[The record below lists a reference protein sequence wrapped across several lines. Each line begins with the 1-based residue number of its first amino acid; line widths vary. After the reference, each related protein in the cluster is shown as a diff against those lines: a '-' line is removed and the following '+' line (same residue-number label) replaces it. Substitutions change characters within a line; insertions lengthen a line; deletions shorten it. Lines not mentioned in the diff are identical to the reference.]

1 MGNSLAEL
9 TRDSQYLEKR
19 SAGNSAVLR
28 QGPGPSKRSVAEG
41 ALHGADTI
49 VSGLARGVSGFFN
62 KPLEGAKR
70 DGLEGL
76 VKGLGAG
83 ALGLVVMP
91 VVSVTDAV
99 HDAFEHNATDARQN
113 TGVFAQRVRMPRA
126 LGFSG
131 ELSTFSR
138 YDAEVQQQLW
148 LVTKTGAALNRRSNL
163 SAATLKEL
171 GNGRYAAGR
180 PCGGPGMVGSK
191 RLVVTTKHVLSLNV
205 GAISD
210 GEVQLEWFERLE
222 SLAIAEE
229 SASEIIL
236 HLRDGGMR
244 FVHCAG
250 GSRERK
256 AVFEMVDR
264 ALRTNDIIR

>member
-28 QGPGPSKRSVAEG
+28 QGPGP
-41 ALHGADTI
+41 
-49 VSGLARGVSGFFN
+49 GLARGVSGFFN

-83 ALGLVVMP
+83 ALVLVVMP

-99 HDAFEHNATDARQN
+99 QDAFEHNATDARQN

-138 YDAEVQQQLW
+138 YDAEVQQ
-148 LVTKTGAALNRRSNL
+148 
-163 SAATLKEL
+163 
-171 GNGRYAAGR
+171 
-180 PCGGPGMVGSK
+180 
-191 RLVVTTKHVLSLNV
+191 
-205 GAISD
+205 
-210 GEVQLEWFERLE
+210 
-222 SLAIAEE
+222 
-229 SASEIIL
+229 
-236 HLRDGGMR
+236 
-244 FVHCAG
+244 
-250 GSRERK
+250 
-256 AVFEMVDR
+256 
-264 ALRTNDIIR
+264 

>member
-1 MGNSLAEL
+1 MLSPVARRSLPVQDRSLGPLGVGEARNLLNEQHMFYKGLNTL
-9 TRDSQYLEKR
+9 T
-19 SAGNSAVLR
+19 
-28 QGPGPSKRSVAEG
+28 
-41 ALHGADTI
+41 
-49 VSGLARGVSGFFN
+49 GVSGFFN

-138 YDAEVQQQLW
+138 YDAEVQQ
-148 LVTKTGAALNRRSNL
+148 
-163 SAATLKEL
+163 
-171 GNGRYAAGR
+171 
-180 PCGGPGMVGSK
+180 
-191 RLVVTTKHVLSLNV
+191 
-205 GAISD
+205 
-210 GEVQLEWFERLE
+210 
-222 SLAIAEE
+222 
-229 SASEIIL
+229 
-236 HLRDGGMR
+236 
-244 FVHCAG
+244 
-250 GSRERK
+250 
-256 AVFEMVDR
+256 
-264 ALRTNDIIR
+264 